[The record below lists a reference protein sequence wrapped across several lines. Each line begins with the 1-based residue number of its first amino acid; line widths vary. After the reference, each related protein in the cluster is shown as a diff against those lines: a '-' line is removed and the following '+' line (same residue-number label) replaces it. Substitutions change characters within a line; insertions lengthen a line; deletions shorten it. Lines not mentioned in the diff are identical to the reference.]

1 LVQMYTEA
9 SESGDTITING
20 FRAVYPSD
28 TVSGV
33 LLDASKAY
41 MSTQGKG
48 NFTFKIL
55 KNGAKESD
63 LLDPMANDVADQPN
77 IKASTADLDQV
88 MSQRSDIKASGAEK
102 LGTEKALGRK
112 RQR

>member
-1 LVQMYTEA
+1 
-9 SESGDTITING
+9 
-20 FRAVYPSD
+20 
-28 TVSGV
+28 
-33 LLDASKAY
+33 

-63 LLDPMANDVADQPN
+63 LLEPEANNQPEVKLAN
-77 IKASTADLDQV
+77 RDLDQV
-88 MSQRSDIKASGAEK
+88 GQQRSDIKAGGGEK

>member
-1 LVQMYTEA
+1 
-9 SESGDTITING
+9 
-20 FRAVYPSD
+20 
-28 TVSGV
+28 
-33 LLDASKAY
+33 

-63 LLDPMANDVADQPN
+63 LLEPTANNEPEVKLAN
-77 IKASTADLDQV
+77 RDLDQV
-88 MSQRSDIKASGAEK
+88 NDQRSDVTASGDEK
-102 LGTEKALGRK
+102 LGSEKALGRK

>member
-1 LVQMYTEA
+1 
-9 SESGDTITING
+9 
-20 FRAVYPSD
+20 
-28 TVSGV
+28 
-33 LLDASKAY
+33 

-63 LLDPMANDVADQPN
+63 LAPVDNQADEP
-77 IKASTADLDQV
+77 AAPTVDLDTVTQK
-88 MSQRSDIKASGAEK
+88 RSGVTARAGGIDREK
-102 LGTEKALGRK
+102 LGTPATLGRK

>member
-1 LVQMYTEA
+1 MYTEA
-9 SESGDTITING
+9 SETGDTISITG

-63 LLDPMANDVADQPN
+63 LLEPTANNEPEVKLAN
-77 IKASTADLDQV
+77 RDLDQIG
-88 MSQRSDIKASGAEK
+88 SQRSDIKASGNEK
-102 LGTEKALGRK
+102 LGSEKALGRK